1 MAEPVRVLILGTGT
15 VGASIG
21 LALGRAG
28 QNFDRVGYDP
38 RSQTA
43 QQAQK
48 GGAVDRLVHQPAR
61 AAGEADLVL
70 LTLPPTQA
78 VDAAAAIAGN
88 LRPETVV
95 LCTFP
100 LQTKSMD
107 EVREK
112 LGPANPCLGTVPF
125 LGPQP
130 ALARDGDPD
139 APAADAFRGG
149 MLGIVAP
156 AGTPQ
161 GAIEICLD
169 LAAILG
175 ATPFFLEPAELDSVT
190 ATSEELPAVLAAA
203 LLQSLTAN
211 PGWRDQ
217 QRLVGR
223 PFARLAG
230 LLEGSS
236 AEVAAEWVANRGPL
250 IARLDAIGEEL
261 AILRDLLAAGDE
273 GALSERLEEATT
285 RYQEWRGVR
294 AASRP
299 DHGVEFGDVPRANLF
314 DRLLGSRPSK
324 KKT

>member
-1 MAEPVRVLILGTGT
+1 MAQPVKLLILGTGT

-21 LALGRAG
+21 LALRRAG
-28 QNFDRVGYDP
+28 PNFERIGYDP

-48 GGAVDRLVHQPAR
+48 SGAVDRLVHQPAQ
-61 AAGEADLVL
+61 AAGEADLVV

-78 VDAAAAIAGN
+78 MDAAGALAGN

-95 LCTFP
+95 VCTFRP
-100 LQTKSMD
+100 QAKWMEGL
-107 EVREK
+107 RAK

-125 LGPQP
+125 LGPQR
-130 ALARDGDPD
+130 ALALDGEAG
-139 APAADAFRGG
+139 APAADAFDGG

-156 AGTPQ
+156 AGTPE

-175 ATPFFLEPAELDSVT
+175 ATPFFLDPAELDSVT
-190 ATSEELPAVLAAA
+190 ATSEELPAILAAA
-203 LLQSLTAN
+203 LLESLTAN

-230 LLEGSS
+230 LLEGTP
-236 AEVAAEWVANRGPL
+236 AELAAEWIANREPL
-250 IARLDAIGEEL
+250 IARMDALAEEVGS
-261 AILRDLLAAGDE
+261 LRDLLAAADVA
-273 GALSERLEEATT
+273 ALSERLEEAAT
-285 RYQEWRGVR
+285 RYQDWRSLR
-294 AASRP
+294 ASSRP
-299 DHGVEFGDVPRANLF
+299 DHGVEFADVPRLALF
-314 DRLLGSRPSK
+314 DRLLGGGRSK
-324 KKT
+324 KKP

>member
-48 GGAVDRLVHQPAR
+48 GGAVDRVIHQPAR

-95 LCTFP
+95 LCTFH

-125 LGPQP
+125 LGPQQ

-223 PFARLAG
+223 PFALLAG
-230 LLEGSS
+230 LLEGSAS
-236 AEVAAEWVANRGPL
+236 EVAAEWVANRGPL
-250 IARLDAIGEEL
+250 IARLDAIGEEV

>member
-48 GGAVDRLVHQPAR
+48 GGAVDRVIHQPAR

-78 VDAAAAIAGN
+78 VDAAAEIAGN

-95 LCTFP
+95 LCTFH

-112 LGPANPCLGTVPF
+112 LGTANPCLGTVPF
-125 LGPQP
+125 LGPQQ
-130 ALARDGDPD
+130 ALAQDGDPD

-149 MLGIVAP
+149 MLGIVSP

-223 PFARLAG
+223 PFALLAG

-236 AEVAAEWVANRGPL
+236 SEVAAEWVANRGPL
-250 IARLDAIGEEL
+250 IARLDAIGEEV

-299 DHGVEFGDVPRANLF
+299 DHGVEFGGVPRANLF
-314 DRLLGSRPSK
+314 DRLLGGRPSK